1 MLDKIIGSVLN
12 NVLSSNNQQSHS
24 MITDVLGSLLK
35 NGGLDGIL
43 SQFQRS
49 GTVSQQTVDSV
60 AQQSGV
66 DKADTHD
73 ILSQLLPNL
82 INSVTHHSGGNQD
95 NGFGLDDLIGG
106 LLGRSSQA
114 QNNMQ
119 ASSQQDKGFGL
130 DDLIG
135 GLLGGQSGKQSGLG
149 LDDVLGGL
157 FGNKTQQTQVQS
169 ERQEVEIDETIS
181 QSENSNDLANN
192 VGSVLNNFFK

>member
-35 NGGLDGIL
+35 NGGLDSIL

-95 NGFGLDDLIGG
+95 N
-106 LLGRSSQA
+106 
-114 QNNMQ
+114 
-119 ASSQQDKGFGL
+119 GFGL